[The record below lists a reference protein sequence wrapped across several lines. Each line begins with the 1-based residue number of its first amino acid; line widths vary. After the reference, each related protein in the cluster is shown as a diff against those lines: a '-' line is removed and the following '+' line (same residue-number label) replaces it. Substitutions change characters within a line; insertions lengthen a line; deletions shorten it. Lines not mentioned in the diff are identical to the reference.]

1 MTLTKFLA
9 TEQKKE
15 DGDGADDTIKAAN
28 SKTNR
33 LKWIPEHTMAA
44 QGDFERR
51 RAVEGG
57 ALREFLL
64 HGSLAFVAH
73 PTLFVHGGIIDGGAS
88 LSALGRVPDEPS
100 KHFDSI
106 TLAVLSWADILL
118 RWACQFHFQTQL
130 RLSCLK
136 MEFGVPHDT
145 CARDRSNDTVVF
157 QDVIMCDTSCSDAR
171 APDNRGSTASEVVVE
186 PSGRVLVNG
195 VLENGHCIKHK
206 LDEGPWSVDRDGT
219 MVKDR
224 LANEDAS
231 GEEKSYLV
239 FRN

>member
-100 KHFDSI
+100 KHFDSVLEWVD
-106 TLAVLSWADILL
+106 TLNAWYRSHVRDWIEHPTWS
-118 RWACQFHFQTQL
+118 
-130 RLSCLK
+130 
-136 MEFGVPHDT
+136 E
-145 CARDRSNDTVVF
+145 DRSSRGGNELLQYVLPDYSGSVVMGRHLVATGMPIPLPDAIAF
-157 QDVIMCDTSCSDAR
+157 QLS
-171 APDNRGSTASEVVVE
+171 
-186 PSGRVLVNG
+186 
-195 VLENGHCIKHK
+195 ENGIRRVIIGHT
-206 LDEGPWSVDRDGT
+206 P
-219 MVKDR
+219 
-224 LANEDAS
+224 
-231 GEEKSYLV
+231 
-239 FRN
+239 